1 MPPVLIATEH
11 DKRLQVGYLRKMEIC
26 IHLRRAAF
34 PQRCTEGTHRQKS
47 AVRGHGWQVAS
58 LCKLSRG
65 CRFSRC
71 CLGACIKIWHS
82 GKSITVVIQWDAAHI
97 ADLFSSSPEGR
108 SVALPETAQPR
119 HMATHFEN
127 GYKSRD
133 KKSLVMENMPLA
145 DI

>member
-1 MPPVLIATEH
+1 MPPFLIAAEH

-26 IHLRRAAF
+26 IHLLHAF
-34 PQRCTEGTHRQKS
+34 PQRCTEGTLRQKS
-47 AVRGHGWQVAS
+47 AVRGHGRRVAS
-58 LCKLSRG
+58 LRKLSRR
-65 CRFSRC
+65 CRVSRC

-82 GKSITVVIQWDAAHI
+82 GKSITLVIQWDAAHT

-119 HMATHFEN
+119 HVATHFEN

-133 KKSLVMENMPLA
+133 KKSLVMENMLLA

>member
-1 MPPVLIATEH
+1 MPPFLIATER

-47 AVRGHGWQVAS
+47 AVRGHRRRVAS
-58 LCKLSRG
+58 LCKLSRRRRLS
-65 CRFSRC
+65 CRCF
-71 CLGACIKIWHS
+71 GACIKIWHS
-82 GKSITVVIQWDAAHI
+82 GKSITLVIQWDAAHI

-119 HMATHFEN
+119 HVATHFEN